1 MPNGEH
7 PTSEEIF
14 NLVIDRLAE
23 LKATTMIQE
32 INNTIAR
39 GVSTKEE
46 SKSSQLFRPMNSE
59 ERLSIALEFI
69 VSAFGVPLMLDRSK
83 EILQCSELTW
93 IIDSNE
99 QQDVIDSGLSKSDKQ
114 RSIHIKR
121 TELDE
126 PPVVS
131 DSKPLSEENPEKVLS
146 KLVSIIDDLQLQIPE
161 VA

>member
-1 MPNGEH
+1 
-7 PTSEEIF
+7 
-14 NLVIDRLAE
+14 
-23 LKATTMIQE
+23 
-32 INNTIAR
+32 
-39 GVSTKEE
+39 
-46 SKSSQLFRPMNSE
+46 
-59 ERLSIALEFI
+59 
-69 VSAFGVPLMLDRSK
+69 MLDRSK